1 MNSYTFALVDVFTE
15 RPLAGNQL
23 AVVLNA
29 EGLEDGQVQAIARE
43 FNYSE
48 TTFILPPRQSKADW
62 RLRSFTKKAEVFGSG
77 HHTLGA
83 WWALAAG
90 GGLVLRD
97 PETIFWQEVGE
108 SVLPVA
114 IASEGGA
121 PRRVAM
127 TQSKPHF
134 GDKLT
139 DLVGLARALGLEPS
153 DLGADLGAGL
163 NLERLEPQAV
173 STGAMHLLT
182 PVRALS
188 ILEHVRVDAERL
200 VELARPLGCEG
211 CYLFSLETLEQ
222 NSAAHAR
229 AFFPG
234 IGIAEDPA
242 TGSAAGPLGALLAS
256 RGLLQEGTWRVIE
269 QGDEVGRPSRIEVR
283 VSGDQ
288 VEIAGQAVIVGEG
301 KLFL

>member
-1 MNSYTFALVDVFTE
+1 MNSYTFVLVDVFTE

-23 AVVLNA
+23 AVILNA
-29 EGLEDGQVQAIARE
+29 EGLDDGQLQAIARE

-48 TTFILPPRQSKADW
+48 STFILPPRQAKADR
-62 RLRSFTKKAEVFGSG
+62 RLRSFTPKAEVFGIG

-83 WWALAAG
+83 WWALAARG
-90 GGLVLRD
+90 RLDLRD
-97 PETIFWQEVGE
+97 PETKFWQEIGE

-121 PRRVAM
+121 PLRVAM
-127 TQSKPHF
+127 TQDKPRF

-139 DLVGLARALGLEPS
+139 DLAGLAYALGLEVS
-153 DLGADLGAGL
+153 DFD
-163 NLERLEPQAV
+163 LERLKPQAI

-182 PVRALS
+182 PVRSLS
-188 ILEHVRVDAERL
+188 VLERVRVNAERL
-200 VELARPLGCEG
+200 VAVARPLGCEG
-211 CYLFSLETLEQ
+211 CYLFSLETREP

-234 IGIAEDPA
+234 IGISEDPA

-256 RGLLQEGTWRVIE
+256 RGLLPEGTWRVIE
-269 QGDEVGRPSRIEVR
+269 QGDEIGRPSRIEVR
-283 VSGDQ
+283 VSGGQ
-288 VEIAGQAVIVGEG
+288 VEVAGRSVIVAEG

>member
-1 MNSYTFALVDVFTE
+1 MNSYVFVLVDVFTE

-23 AVVLNA
+23 AVILNA
-29 EGLEDGQVQAIARE
+29 EGLDDGQFQAIARE

-48 TTFILPPRQSKADW
+48 TTFILPPRHPRADW
-62 RLRSFTKKAEVFGSG
+62 RLRSFTPKAEVFGSG

-83 WWALAAG
+83 WWALAAQG
-90 GGLVLRD
+90 RLVLRD
-97 PETIFWQEVGE
+97 PETKFWQEIGE

-121 PRRVAM
+121 PLRVAM

-134 GDKLT
+134 GEKLT
-139 DLVGLARALGLEPS
+139 DLVGLARALGLEVS
-153 DLGADLGAGL
+153 DFD
-163 NLERLEPQAV
+163 LERMEPQAV

-182 PVRALS
+182 PVRTLSAL
-188 ILEHVRVDAERL
+188 ERVRVDAESL
-200 VELARPLGCEG
+200 IAVARPLGCEG
-211 CYLFSLETLEQ
+211 CYLFSLETREPD
-222 NSAAHAR
+222 SVAHAR

-234 IGIAEDPA
+234 IGISEDPA

-256 RGLLQEGTWRVIE
+256 RRLIPEGAWTVIE
-269 QGDEVGRPSRIEVR
+269 QGDEIGRPSRIEVR

-288 VEIAGQAVIVGEG
+288 VEVAGRSVIVAEG
-301 KLFL
+301 KLFSC

>member
-1 MNSYTFALVDVFTE
+1 MNSYTFVLVDVFTE

-23 AVVLNA
+23 AVILNA
-29 EGLEDGQVQAIARE
+29 EGLDDGQLQAIARE

-48 TTFILPPRQSKADW
+48 TTFILPPRQAKAD
-62 RLRSFTKKAEVFGSG
+62 RRMRSFTPKAEVFGSG

-83 WWALAAG
+83 WWALAAR

-97 PETIFWQEVGE
+97 PETKFWQEIGK
-108 SVLPVA
+108 SVLPVV
-114 IASEGGA
+114 IASEGCA
-121 PRRVAM
+121 PLRVAM
-127 TQSKPHF
+127 TQDKPRF

-139 DLVGLARALGLEPS
+139 DLAGLAHALGLDVS
-153 DLGADLGAGL
+153 DFD
-163 NLERLEPQAV
+163 LERLKPQAV

-182 PVRALS
+182 PVRSLS
-188 ILEHVRVDAERL
+188 VLERVRVNAERL
-200 VELARPLGCEG
+200 VAVARPLGCEG
-211 CYLFSLETLEQ
+211 CYLFSLETREP

-234 IGIAEDPA
+234 IGISEDPA

-256 RGLLQEGTWRVIE
+256 CGLLPEGTWRVIE
-269 QGDEVGRPSRIEVR
+269 QGDEIGRPSRIEVR
-283 VSGDQ
+283 VSGGQ
-288 VEIAGQAVIVGEG
+288 VEVAGRSVIVAEG